1 MPIKKLKEQ
10 RINAELLKM
19 GPKSAQHSNSTVVH
33 NFENSTE
40 AAQKNY
46 NKANQ

>member
-1 MPIKKLKEQ
+1 MPINKLKER

-19 GPKSAQHSNSTVVH
+19 GPKTARNSDSTVVH
-33 NFENSTE
+33 NFENSVE